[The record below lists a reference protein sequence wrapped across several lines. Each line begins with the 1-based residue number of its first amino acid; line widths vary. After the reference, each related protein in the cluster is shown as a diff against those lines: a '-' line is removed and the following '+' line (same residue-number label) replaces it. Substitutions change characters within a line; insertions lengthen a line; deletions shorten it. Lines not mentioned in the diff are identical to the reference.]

1 MNLQIPSIAITYPFA
16 SNIHFYGSRSKF
28 LSSLSGHRIREVI
41 AVEVD
46 LFIATWRRN
55 IATQMDF
62 VALCD
67 AQIERNR
74 KS

>member
-1 MNLQIPSIAITYPFA
+1 MILQSIETGKGSNTCFIVDITQ
-16 SNIHFYGSRSKF
+16 
-28 LSSLSGHRIREVI
+28 LM
-41 AVEVD
+41 VD
-46 LFIATWRRN
+46 MFVATWRRN

-62 VALCD
+62 VALSD

>member
-1 MNLQIPSIAITYPFA
+1 MIKPQLLASIEQNVTHQA
-16 SNIHFYGSRSKF
+16 
-28 LSSLSGHRIREVI
+28 L
-41 AVEVD
+41 AVFGFSAFRWSVD
-46 LFIATWRRN
+46 MFVATWRRN